1 MGEFIAEMQERLLP
15 EYEQMKNFQ
24 IFTPEQ
30 IRECV
35 RKRERLLLNVTKSQI
50 SIADYLDFIVYE
62 TQMHATITEK
72 EKVSGMK
79 LRGLKTSIATRI
91 IRMYREMLVKFAH
104 EKRLWNNFIKFSKKS
119 APQEVA
125 GIYEKMLSYH
135 GGDPETWTSAALWL
149 YEYSRLNVTRAES
162 LLLRGLQRHPS
173 SELINKVF
181 FDILLKE
188 AQQAD
193 SKRTLADNTISEQD
207 IRLERVMA
215 VYKNSLNHITH
226 WDYFLKLLE
235 VCEDYPEMTVD
246 LQGAII
252 DDMQTKFS
260 RKPALWDALAK
271 RELRGFH
278 LADLNDYMKSKNNDD
293 ANGEPSEKKSRVQTD
308 NNDDENIDEQTGR
321 RRVWKTRTKKSCIE
335 MCVQIY
341 KSAVQYTATPEMWNL
356 YLETMLSLSRNHKT
370 ERNLI
375 QQCLANALQDGHNS
389 KLMDAKHYATLS
401 MILGNSDSGGDACVR
416 ILTEALEFDQSLRMH
431 ELLMAAL
438 IRIDDEPNVH
448 KLFGQVRR
456 TLGAAALPIW
466 QSCISYYRARGDA
479 QSRRRLND
487 IYTLACKE
495 TWPEFVALRC
505 SYLRYLWHEHSPTKA
520 RDEYA
525 KLALQPPMSVQLHRE
540 MIELLE
546 STELRDL
553 PTIKSWRMCYE
564 FMATY
569 FGKTEPVVWVDYLTF
584 ERDYGE
590 TKNISLL
597 CQRARSTLEANLVPE
612 FEEKRAL
619 AYIGAVI

>member
-24 IFTPEQ
+24 LFTPDQ

-35 RKRERLLLNVTKSQI
+35 RKRERLMLNVTKSQI

-72 EKVSGMK
+72 EKVTGMK

-135 GGDPETWTSAALWL
+135 GRDPETWTSAALWL

-215 VYKNSLNHITH
+215 VYRNSLNHITH

-235 VCEDYPEMTVD
+235 ACEDYPEMTVD

-278 LADLNDYMKSKNNDD
+278 LADLNDYMKAKGSE
-293 ANGEPSEKKSRVQTD
+293 EPSEKKTRIETD
-308 NNDDENIDEQTGR
+308 ATGDEEQR
-321 RRVWKTRTKKSCIE
+321 PRVWKTRTKKSCIE

-341 KSAVQYTATPEMWNL
+341 KSAVQYTATQEMWNL

-370 ERNLI
+370 ERSLI
-375 QQCLANALQDGHNS
+375 QQCLASALQDGHNS
-389 KLMDAKHYATLS
+389 KLMHAKHYATLS
-401 MILGNSDSGGDACVR
+401 MILGNNDNGGAACVR

-466 QSCISYYRARGDA
+466 QSAISYYRARGDA

-495 TWPEFVALRC
+495 TSPEFVALRC

-520 RDEYA
+520 RDEYS

-546 STELRDL
+546 SSKLKDL

-569 FGKTEPVVWVDYLTF
+569 FGKTEPSVWVDYLTF

-597 CQRARSTLEANLVPE
+597 CRRARSVLDASLVSV

-619 AYIGAVI
+619 AYIGAVASS